1 MKPYIELAKQ
11 MIAENGLENFIWDRN
26 YFGTTYSKS
35 KQARKCAI
43 KYSGICPIQIA
54 SITHANAV
62 GVICYTSGYPPIG
75 IIAERMKDPTR
86 DFSDDIAANFIMS
99 FLSRPRERHEFEFV
113 DVYRDEFQYDAIS
126 DYLPYTAETIKTI
139 NPIKLND

>member
-1 MKPYIELAKQ
+1 MKHQIELAKEL
-11 MIAENGLENFIWDRN
+11 IAENGLENFKYDRH
-26 YFGTTYSKS
+26 YFGTTYSTY
-35 KQARKCAI
+35 KQAKECAL
-43 KYSGICPIQIA
+43 KYSIKFPMEIRPAKYKGLFVYCH
-54 SITHANAV
+54 TF
-62 GVICYTSGYPPIG
+62 GRPPIG